1 MVRGVTYVLLQPVRI
16 HTLML
21 HSFHSYCFVIKKG
34 TEVSVKQSTKTGL
47 NLWLIPG
54 DLSVDWWLCSFRGG
68 RLFRQKKSKCKI
80 LAISFAIE
88 RNVIKMCFKHYYFMI
103 SLLSSTTL
111 LFYLLK
117 CSLLKFHVS
126 LCLHHTDFRRETPIG
141 KILFTSWCE
150 CLGRIVLKGLA
161 ALWNSLHS
169 LVTVVPWKCWVSW
182 TAALRTLHV
191 WLVGPHLRVW

>member
-1 MVRGVTYVLLQPVRI
+1 MCFSSLCGFI
-16 HTLML
+16 TLML

-54 DLSVDWWLCSFRGG
+54 DISVDWWLCSFCGG

-103 SLLSSTTL
+103 SLLFSTTL

-182 TAALRTLHV
+182 TATLRTLQV
-191 WLVGPHLRVW
+191 WLVGPRLRVW